1 MGDWFFYLISNGR
14 SISIEDWTGEA
25 FEGVSMYYNAE
36 TLKTQDTNILRGMMG
51 LLNQFGAD
59 RVISFVMDLV
69 DEYKYPLRKA
79 VTTLTYKNCFIFS
92 DLDLEC
98 FVRDVFRE
106 RYSIPFN
113 YEILDWMDLDEF
125 KFCLENAIIE
135 ENDKSLLFLPSSD
148 CTLIQAEKCET
159 YGELVKRFAQ
169 IQLFPAR

>member
-14 SISIEDWTGEA
+14 SISMEDWAGEV
-25 FEGVSMYYNAE
+25 FEGVSMYYNSE
-36 TLKTQDTNILRGMMG
+36 TLKTQNTDILRGMMY
-51 LLNQFGAD
+51 LLNQFGAN
-59 RVISFVMDLV
+59 RVISFIMDLV
-69 DEYKYPLRKA
+69 NEYKYSLRKA
-79 VTTLTYKNCFIFS
+79 VTILTYRGYFIFS
-92 DLDLEC
+92 DLNLEC
-98 FVRDVFRE
+98 FVRDVFCE

-148 CTLIQAEKCET
+148 CTLIQVEKYET